1 MPFYK
6 IEIKEVVMKSILKT
20 TNLSF
25 SYDKIHPVL
34 QDINLEFSKGV
45 VYGIFGKSGAGKS
58 TLLSLLAGLEKI
70 EAGCIF
76 YQDKDLARCNLDYYR
91 SHDIGIVFQAYN
103 LLSQL
108 TAIENVVLSI
118 ELNHPKEKNKEEKA
132 KALLKKVGIR
142 EDLMKHKILKLSGGE
157 QQRVAIARALSYDA
171 DVILADEPTG
181 NLDSDTEDDIINLF
195 LDIAHK
201 EDKCVIIISHS
212 REVKKHVDICYHL
225 VHGKITA

>member
-103 LLSQL
+103 LLPQL

-171 DVILADEPTG
+171 DIILADEPTG
-181 NLDSDTEDDIINLF
+181 NLDPDTEDDIINLF

-212 REVKKHVDICYHL
+212 REVKKHVGICYHL

>member
-1 MPFYK
+1 
-6 IEIKEVVMKSILKT
+6 MKSILKT

-34 QDINLEFSKGV
+34 QNINLEFTKGK

-70 EAGCIF
+70 EPGCIY
-76 YQDKDLARCNLDYYR
+76 YQDSDLAQHNLDYYR

-103 LLSQL
+103 LLPQL

-118 ELNHPKEKNKEEKA
+118 ELNNPKLKNKQEKA
-132 KALLKKVGIR
+132 KDLLQKVGI
-142 EDLMKHKILKLSGGE
+142 DDNLMNHKILKLSGGE

-171 DVILADEPTG
+171 QIILADEPTG
-181 NLDSDTEDDIINLF
+181 NLDPDTEDDIINLF
-195 LDIAHK
+195 LEIAHK
-201 EDKCVIIISHS
+201 EKKCVIIISHS

-225 VHGKITA
+225 VNGKIKEA

>member
-6 IEIKEVVMKSILKT
+6 IEIKEVAMKSILKT

-70 EAGCIF
+70 KEGCIF

-103 LLSQL
+103 LLPQL

-118 ELNHPKEKNKEEKA
+118 ELNNPKEKKI
-132 KALLKKVGIR
+132 KK
-142 EDLMKHKILKLSGGE
+142 KK
-157 QQRVAIARALSYDA
+157 QLSYSKKL
-171 DVILADEPTG
+171 V
-181 NLDSDTEDDIINLF
+181 F
-195 LDIAHK
+195 
-201 EDKCVIIISHS
+201 
-212 REVKKHVDICYHL
+212 VKI
-225 VHGKITA
+225 

>member
-45 VYGIFGKSGAGKS
+45 VYVIFGKSGAGKS

-103 LLSQL
+103 LLPQL

-195 LDIAHK
+195 LDIAHTENK
-201 EDKCVIIISHS
+201 YVIITSDA
-212 REVKKHVDICYHL
+212 REVKKHVYICYHL